1 MSATSVRLA
10 KQSTF
15 SLSLSVSLAL
25 SLKEWCIVHTY
36 RFMCRYIYIY
46 THVYIC
52 VNTVVKASKCIHM
65 AHYVHLGIVAPYI
78 GFRHTITWELTGA
91 LPATGACRALEAP

>member
-1 MSATSVRLA
+1 
-10 KQSTF
+10 
-15 SLSLSVSLAL
+15 
-25 SLKEWCIVHTY
+25 
-36 RFMCRYIYIY
+36 
-46 THVYIC
+46 
-52 VNTVVKASKCIHM
+52 M